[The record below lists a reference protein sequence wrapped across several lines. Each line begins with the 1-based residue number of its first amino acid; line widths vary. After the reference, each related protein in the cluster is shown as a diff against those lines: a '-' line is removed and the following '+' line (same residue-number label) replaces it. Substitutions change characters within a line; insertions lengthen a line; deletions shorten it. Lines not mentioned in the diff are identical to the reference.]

1 MADPQQVLAQR
12 VHDAIV
18 ASFGQEF
25 GDADPLIRSS
35 SFADFQANVALPL
48 GKRLGR
54 APRQVAGELV
64 ARLDVTDM
72 CAAPEVS
79 GPGFINF
86 TLRDD
91 WIAAQASQMLSDRRL
106 GLAPTASPQT
116 VVVEYSSPN
125 VAKEMHVGHLR
136 TTIVGDAIARVLEF
150 AGHRVIRD
158 NHVGDWGTPFGM
170 LIEHL
175 LDVGEDS
182 AEAALLMTD
191 PNAFYQAA
199 RRKFDTEPEFTER
212 ARSRL
217 VRLQAGDPDTMVI
230 WQRLVDISREY
241 LHQVYTRLGVSLT
254 DDDIR
259 GESFYNDMLA
269 DTVSVLE
276 KQGIAVESEGALCA
290 FPAGFTGREGRPLP
304 LIIRK
309 SDGGYNYATTD
320 LAAVRYRVDQ
330 LRCDRSVY
338 VVGSEQALHFQMVF
352 AVARQAGWI
361 PESVSFEHAQ
371 IGMVLGQ
378 DGNRLKTREG
388 ETPKLSDLLQE
399 GVDRARGILDELDAA
414 ARFGEAELDVVAEAV
429 GIGAVKYADL
439 STARE
444 SAYLFDWDRMI
455 SFRGNTG
462 PYLQYATAR
471 IRSIFRRAAEA
482 RTAESGTAESGTGEA
497 GTAGSGAGDAE
508 AAARGAGVAIT
519 AGPERALALRLLSFG
534 AVVTQL
540 GETAEPHRLCAY
552 LFDVASLFTTFY
564 EECPVLKAEP
574 ESLRVSRLAL
584 CALTLDVLT
593 KGLELLGV
601 PIPERM

>member
-1 MADPQQVLAQR
+1 MADPQQVLARR

-18 ASFGQEF
+18 ASFGPEY
-25 GDADPLIRSS
+25 GDADPLIRPSA
-35 SFADFQANVALPL
+35 FADLQANVALPL
-48 GKRLGR
+48 GKRLRR
-54 APRQVAGELV
+54 APREVAGELV
-64 ARLDVTDM
+64 ARLDVADI
-72 CAAPEVS
+72 CATPEVS

-91 WIAAQASQMLSDRRL
+91 WIAAQASRMLSDPRL
-106 GLAPTASPQT
+106 GLAPAANPQT

-175 LDVGEDS
+175 LDVGADS
-182 AEAALLMTD
+182 AEAALLTTD

-199 RRKFDTEPEFTER
+199 RRKFENEPAFTER

-217 VRLQAGDPDTMVI
+217 VRLQAGDPDTLAI

-254 DDDIR
+254 DADIR

-269 DTVSVLE
+269 DTVSALVE
-276 KQGIAVESEGALCA
+276 KGIATVSEGALCA

-320 LAAVRYRVDQ
+320 LAAVRYRVDK
-330 LRCDRSVY
+330 LSCDRSVY
-338 VVGSEQALHFQMVF
+338 VVGSEQALHFQMIF
-352 AVARQAGWI
+352 AVAREAGWI
-361 PESVSFEHAQ
+361 PEDVSFEHAQ

-388 ETPKLSDLLQE
+388 ETPRLSSLLQE

-414 ARFGEAELDVVAEAV
+414 ARFDAAELDAVAEAV

-471 IRSIFRRAAEA
+471 IRSIFRRAA
-482 RTAESGTAESGTGEA
+482 
-497 GTAGSGAGDAE
+497 GAGADGSATEDAE
-508 AAARGAGVAIT
+508 TAARRSGVAIT

-534 AVVTQL
+534 AMVTQL
-540 GETAEPHRLCAY
+540 GETAEPHHLCAY

-564 EECPVLKAEP
+564 EECPVLKAET
-574 ESLRVSRLAL
+574 EALRVSRLAL
-584 CALTLDVLT
+584 CALTLDVLAM
-593 KGLELLGV
+593 GLGLLGV
-601 PIPERM
+601 PVPERM

>member
-18 ASFGQEF
+18 ASFGAEY
-25 GDADPLIRSS
+25 GDADPLIRTS

-54 APRQVAGELV
+54 PPRQVAGELT

-91 WIAAQASQMLSDRRL
+91 WIAAQASEMLNDPRL
-106 GLAPTASPQT
+106 GLAPVERPQT

-199 RRKFDTEPEFTER
+199 RHKFDTDPEFTER

-217 VRLQAGDPDTMVI
+217 VRLQAGDPDTLAI

-241 LHQVYTRLGVSLT
+241 LHQVYARLGVTLT

-276 KQGIAVESEGALCA
+276 EKGIATVSDGALCA

-320 LAAVRYRVDQ
+320 LAAVRYRVDK
-330 LRCDRSVY
+330 LSCDRSVY

-352 AVARQAGWI
+352 AVAREAGWI
-361 PESVSFEHAQ
+361 PEGISFEHAQ

-388 ETPKLSDLLQE
+388 ETPKLSSLLAE
-399 GVDRARGILDELDAA
+399 GVDRARGILNQLDAA
-414 ARFGEAELDVVAEAV
+414 ARFDAAELDAVAEAV

-471 IRSIFRRAAEA
+471 IRSIFRRAADA
-482 RTAESGTAESGTGEA
+482 GTGPAEA
-497 GTAGSGAGDAE
+497 GPAE
-508 AAARGAGVAIT
+508 ASPAEASPAETAARAAGVAIT

-534 AVVTQL
+534 AMVTQL

-593 KGLELLGV
+593 KGLGLLGV
-601 PIPERM
+601 PMPERM

>member
-18 ASFGQEF
+18 ASFGPDF
-25 GDADPLIRSS
+25 GDADPLIRPS

-54 APRQVAGELV
+54 PPREVAAELA
-64 ARLDVTDM
+64 ARLDVADM
-72 CAAPEVS
+72 CAEPEVS

-86 TLRDD
+86 SLRDD
-91 WIAAQASQMLSDRRL
+91 WIAAQATQMLGDPRL
-106 GLAPTASPQT
+106 GLAPTATPQT

-175 LDVGEDS
+175 LDVGVDS
-182 AEAALLMTD
+182 AEAGLLTTD

-199 RRKFDTEPEFTER
+199 RRKFDSDPAFTER

-217 VRLQAGDPDTMVI
+217 VRLQAGDPDTMAI
-230 WQRLVDISREY
+230 WQRLVDISRGY
-241 LHQVYTRLGVSLT
+241 LHQVYTRLRVSLT
-254 DDDIR
+254 DEDIR

-269 DTVSVLE
+269 DTVSELE
-276 KQGIAVESEGALCA
+276 ERGIAVVSEGALCA

-309 SDGGYNYATTD
+309 SDGGYNYASTD
-320 LAAVRYRVDQ
+320 LAAVRYRVDK
-330 LRCDRSVY
+330 LSADRAIY

-352 AVARQAGWI
+352 AVAIQAGWI
-361 PESVSFEHAQ
+361 PAEARFEHAQ

-378 DGNRLKTREG
+378 DGNRLRTREG
-388 ETPKLSDLLQE
+388 ETPKLSGLLQE
-399 GVDRARGILDELDAA
+399 GVDRARGILDEVDASS
-414 ARFGEAELDVVAEAV
+414 RFDAAELDAVAEAV

-471 IRSIFRRAAEA
+471 IKSIFRRAGQAEA
-482 RTAESGTAESGTGEA
+482 GQAEA
-497 GTAGSGAGDAE
+497 GQTEAGARRSGI
-508 AAARGAGVAIT
+508 AIT
-519 AGPERALALRLLSFG
+519 AGPERALALRLLDFG
-534 AVVTQL
+534 AMVTQL

-574 ESLRVSRLAL
+574 ASLRASRLAL
-584 CALTLDVLT
+584 CALTLDALT
-593 KGLELLGV
+593 LGLTLLGV
-601 PIPERM
+601 PIPDRM

>member
-1 MADPQQVLAQR
+1 MADPQQILAQR
-12 VHDAIV
+12 VRDAIV
-18 ASFGQEF
+18 ASFGLEY
-25 GDADPLIRSS
+25 GDADPLIRPSA
-35 SFADFQANVALPL
+35 FADFQANVALPL
-48 GKRLGR
+48 GKRLR
-54 APRQVAGELV
+54 RPPREVAAEL
-64 ARLDVTDM
+64 AGHLDVTDVS
-72 CAAPEVS
+72 AEPVIS

-91 WIAAQASQMLSDRRL
+91 WIAAQASAMLGDDRL
-106 GLAPTASPQT
+106 GLAPVARPQT

-136 TTIVGDAIARVLEF
+136 TTIVGDAIARVLDF

-175 LDVGEDS
+175 LDVGENS
-182 AEAALLMTD
+182 PEASLLQTD

-199 RRKFDTEPEFTER
+199 RRKFDNQPEFTER
-212 ARSRL
+212 ARNRL
-217 VRLQAGDPDTMVI
+217 VRLQAGDPETLAI
-230 WQRLVDISREY
+230 WHDLVDMSKEY
-241 LHQVYTRLGVSLT
+241 LHRIYARLRVSLT

-269 DTVSVLE
+269 DTVSLLE
-276 KQGIAVESEGALCA
+276 ERGIAVENEGALCA

-304 LIIRK
+304 VIIRK

-320 LAAVRYRVDQ
+320 LAAVRYRVDK
-330 LRCDRSVY
+330 LSCDRSIY

-352 AVARQAGWI
+352 AVAREAGWI
-361 PESVSFEHAQ
+361 PPGTSFEHAQ
-371 IGMVLGQ
+371 IGMVLGE

-388 ETPKLSDLLQE
+388 ETPKLDDLLQE

-414 ARFGEAELDVVAEAV
+414 ARFDAAELDAVAEAV

-444 SAYLFDWDRMI
+444 SPYLFDWDRMI

-471 IRSIFRRAAEA
+471 IRSIFRRA
-482 RTAESGTAESGTGEA
+482 TAASTVR
-497 GTAGSGAGDAE
+497 GSG
-508 AAARGAGVAIT
+508 VVIT
-519 AGPERALALRLLSFG
+519 AGPERALALRLLGFG
-534 AVVTQL
+534 ALITAV
-540 GETAEPHRLCAY
+540 GETAEPHRLSAY

-574 ESLRVSRLAL
+574 ASLQASRLAL
-584 CALTLDVLT
+584 CALTHDVLT
-593 KGLELLGV
+593 TGLGLLGV
-601 PIPERM
+601 PVPDRM

>member
-1 MADPQQVLAQR
+1 

-18 ASFGQEF
+18 ASFGPDS
-25 GDADPLIRSS
+25 GDADPLIRPS

-54 APRQVAGELV
+54 PPREVAAELA
-64 ARLDVTDM
+64 ARLDVADM
-72 CAAPEVS
+72 CAEPEVS

-86 TLRDD
+86 SLRDD
-91 WIAAQASQMLSDRRL
+91 WIAAQATQMLGDPRL
-106 GLAPTASPQT
+106 GLAPTATPQT

-175 LDVGEDS
+175 LDVGVDS
-182 AEAALLMTD
+182 AEAGLLTTD

-199 RRKFDTEPEFTER
+199 RRKFDSDPAFTER

-217 VRLQAGDPDTMVI
+217 VRLQAGDPDTMAI
-230 WQRLVDISREY
+230 WQRLVDISRGY
-241 LHQVYTRLGVSLT
+241 LHEVYTRLRVSLT
-254 DDDIR
+254 DEDIR

-269 DTVSVLE
+269 DTVSELE
-276 KQGIAVESEGALCA
+276 ERGIAVVSEGALCA

-309 SDGGYNYATTD
+309 SDGGYNYASTD
-320 LAAVRYRVDQ
+320 LAAVRYRVDK
-330 LRCDRSVY
+330 LSADRAIY

-352 AVARQAGWI
+352 AVAIQAGWI
-361 PESVSFEHAQ
+361 PPEARFEHAQ

-378 DGNRLKTREG
+378 DGNRLRTREG
-388 ETPKLSDLLQE
+388 ETPRLIGLLQE
-399 GVDRARGILDELDAA
+399 GVDRARGILDEVDAA
-414 ARFGEAELDVVAEAV
+414 SRFDAAELDAVAEAV

-439 STARE
+439 STARD

-471 IRSIFRRAAEA
+471 IKSIFRRAGEAEA
-482 RTAESGTAESGTGEA
+482 GQ
-497 GTAGSGAGDAE
+497 AE
-508 AAARGAGVAIT
+508 AAARRSGVAIT
-519 AGPERALALRLLSFG
+519 AGPERALALRLLDFG
-534 AVVTQL
+534 TMVTQL

-574 ESLRVSRLAL
+574 ASLRASRLAL
-584 CALTLDVLT
+584 CAFTLDALTLGLT
-593 KGLELLGV
+593 LLGV
-601 PIPERM
+601 PIPDRM

>member
-18 ASFGQEF
+18 ASFGPEY
-25 GDADPLIRSS
+25 GDADPLIRPS

-54 APRQVAGELV
+54 APREVAAEL
-64 ARLDVTDM
+64 AAHLDVTDM
-72 CAAPEVS
+72 CAAPEIS

-86 TLRDD
+86 TLRDE
-91 WIAAQASQMLSDRRL
+91 WIAAQASQMLTDPRL
-106 GLAPTASPQT
+106 GLAPVASPQT

-136 TTIVGDAIARVLEF
+136 TTIVGDAIAHVLEF

-199 RRKFDTEPEFTER
+199 RRKFDTDPEFTER

-217 VRLQAGDPDTMVI
+217 VRLQAGEPATLAI

-241 LHQVYTRLGVSLT
+241 LHQVYARLDVSLT
-254 DDDIR
+254 DADIR

-276 KQGIAVESEGALCA
+276 ENGLATVSDGALCA

-320 LAAVRYRVDQ
+320 LAAVRYRVDK
-330 LRCDRSVY
+330 LSADRSVY

-352 AVARQAGWI
+352 AVAREAGWI
-361 PESVSFEHAQ
+361 PESASFEHAQ

-388 ETPKLSDLLQE
+388 ETPKLMGLLTE
-399 GVDRARGILDELDAA
+399 GVDRARSVLDELDAA
-414 ARFGEAELDVVAEAV
+414 ARFDAAELDAVAEAV

-444 SAYLFDWDRMI
+444 SAYLFDWERMI
-455 SFRGNTG
+455 SFRGNNG

-471 IRSIFRRAAEA
+471 IRSIFRRAAD
-482 RTAESGTAESGTGEA
+482 
-497 GTAGSGAGDAE
+497 SGAAGATSTDVE
-508 AAARGAGVAIT
+508 AAARGSAVAVT
-519 AGPERALALRLLSFG
+519 AAPERALALRLLGFG
-534 AVVTQL
+534 AAVTQV
-540 GETAEPHRLCAY
+540 GETAEPHRLCSY
-552 LFDVASLFTTFY
+552 IFEVASLFTTFF
-564 EECPVLKAEP
+564 EECPVLKAES

-593 KGLELLGV
+593 KGLDLLGV
-601 PIPERM
+601 PIPDRM

>member
-1 MADPQQVLAQR
+1 MADPQQVLAER
-12 VHDAIV
+12 MHDAIV
-18 ASFGQEF
+18 ASFGPEY
-25 GDADPLIRSS
+25 GDADPLIRPSA
-35 SFADFQANVALPL
+35 FADFQANVALPL

-54 APRQVAGELV
+54 PPREVAGEL
-64 ARLDVTDM
+64 AAHLDVTDVS
-72 CAAPEVS
+72 AEPQVS

-91 WIAAQASQMLSDRRL
+91 WIAAQASSMLGDDRL
-106 GLAPTASPQT
+106 GLAPVAQPQT

-125 VAKEMHVGHLR
+125 IAKEMHVGHLR
-136 TTIVGDAIARVLEF
+136 TTAVGDAIARVLEF

-182 AEAALLMTD
+182 PEAALLQTD

-199 RRKFDTEPEFTER
+199 RRNFDTQPEFNER

-217 VRLQAGDPDTMVI
+217 VRLQAGDPETLAI
-230 WQRLVDISREY
+230 WQDLVDMSKQY
-241 LHQVYTRLGVSLT
+241 LHRIYARLRVSLT

-269 DTVSVLE
+269 ETVRLLE
-276 KQGIAVESEGALCA
+276 KKGIAVENEGALCV
-290 FPAGFTGREGRPLP
+290 FPPGFTGREGRPLP

-320 LAAVRYRVDQ
+320 LAAVRYRVDD
-330 LRCDRSVY
+330 LHCDRAIY
-338 VVGSEQALHFQMVF
+338 VVGSEQALHFQMIL
-352 AVARQAGWI
+352 AVAREAGWI
-361 PESVSFEHAQ
+361 PAGTSFEHAQ
-371 IGMVLGQ
+371 IGMVLGE

-388 ETPKLSDLLQE
+388 ETPKLDDLLQE
-399 GVDRARGILDELDAA
+399 GVDRARAILDELDAA
-414 ARFGEAELDVVAEAV
+414 ARFDAAELDEVAEAV

-462 PYLQYATAR
+462 PYLQYAAAR
-471 IRSIFRRAAEA
+471 IRSIFRRAAAEGREA
-482 RTAESGTAESGTGEA
+482 QDGQALE
-497 GTAGSGAGDAE
+497 D
-508 AAARGAGVAIT
+508 AARRTGVAIT

-534 AVVTQL
+534 TILTQV
-540 GETAEPHRLCAY
+540 GETTEPHRLGTY

-574 ESLRVSRLAL
+574 QTLRASRLAL
-584 CALTLDVLT
+584 SALTYDVLT
-593 KGLELLGV
+593 TGLELLGV
-601 PIPERM
+601 PVPERM